1 MSSAVKFQVSLTEML
16 WLVAGI
22 AVWLGVFHNF
32 GRSGMIFSSP
42 LLGAWLIFIG
52 MYFRLRSLAVLG
64 VFLFFTGPLVFG
76 LLTAT
81 FDTWRH

>member
-1 MSSAVKFQVSLTEML
+1 MSSAVKFQFSLKEML

-52 MYFRLRSLAVLG
+52 MYFRLRSFAVLG
-64 VFLFFTGPLVFG
+64 VFLFFAGPLVLG
-76 LLTAT
+76 LIAAF
-81 FDTWRH
+81 FDT